1 MDNRKELTL
10 DEMDN
15 INGAGVAEFFKE
27 ILEYLLDGMKNA
39 D

>member
-1 MDNRKELTL
+1 MDNLKELAL
-10 DEMDN
+10 DEMKN
-15 INGAGVAEFFKE
+15 VSGAGVAEFFEE